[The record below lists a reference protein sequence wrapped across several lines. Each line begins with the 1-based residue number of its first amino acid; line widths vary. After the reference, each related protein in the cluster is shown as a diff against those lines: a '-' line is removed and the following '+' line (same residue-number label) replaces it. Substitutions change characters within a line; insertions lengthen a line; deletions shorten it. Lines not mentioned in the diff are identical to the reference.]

1 MTQQRL
7 PTTVEPFLNA
17 VGEWKVHD
25 TPQSAITLVRELL
38 ALKTVLERRLDDFDV
53 TVRRPCGF
61 FRGVPEHLAA
71 DDSRTDEV
79 FERIDLIKHG
89 WSSWLAGFHR
99 FAQRASFRAA
109 PDVERYLDTTRYRE
123 LLRERHYVEQ
133 EGLELHNRTI
143 EEIHDIEKKIV
154 FLKDDPDSV
163 RNAEEDIE
171 NFERRREILKKELE
185 EQDPAKEVKKRI
197 VEYLAHLPDA
207 MRDLEAAVDGVHDEI
222 IETIRSIDRIL
233 PVIDKRGLRV
243 TKTLDELVHFL
254 APNA

>member
-1 MTQQRL
+1 MTKDRL
-7 PTTVEPFLNA
+7 PTTIEPFLST
-17 VGEWKVHD
+17 VSEWKVHD
-25 TPQSAITLVRELL
+25 TPQTAKTLVRELI

-79 FERIDLIKHG
+79 FERIELIKHG
-89 WSSWLAGFHR
+89 WVSWLAGFHR
-99 FAQRASFRAA
+99 FAQRASIRAA
-109 PDVERYLDTTRYRE
+109 ADVDKYLDTTHYHE

-133 EGLELHNRTI
+133 EGLELRNRTI
-143 EEIHDIEKKIV
+143 EEIHDIEKKIG

-185 EQDPAKEVKKRI
+185 EQDPAKEAKRRI
-197 VEYLAHLPDA
+197 VDYLASLPDT
-207 MRDLEAAVDGVHDEI
+207 MRELEAGVDAVHDQL
-222 IETIRSIDRIL
+222 IEAVRSIDTIL
-233 PVIDKRGLRV
+233 PIIDGRSPRV
-243 TKTLDELVHFL
+243 AKTLDDLVRFL